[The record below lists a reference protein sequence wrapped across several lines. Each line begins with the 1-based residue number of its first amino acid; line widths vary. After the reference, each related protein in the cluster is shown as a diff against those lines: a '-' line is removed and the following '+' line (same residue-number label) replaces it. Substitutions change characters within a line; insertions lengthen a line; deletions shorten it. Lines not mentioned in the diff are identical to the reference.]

1 MKYKICILF
10 LSFVVISCS
19 EAQNRDD
26 NSTINSTIIVGAE
39 RTTEYFPLLKGKKI
53 GIVANQTS
61 FIKNTHLVD
70 SLHNSGFDV
79 VKVFGPEHGFR
90 GKAADGEHVDNDIDA
105 KTGIQIVSLY
115 GSNRKPSSKDMEG
128 IELMIFDIQDVGARF
143 YTYISTMS
151 YVMEVCA
158 ENDIDFM
165 VLDRPNPHGDYI
177 DGPVLE
183 KKHSSFVGLHQVP
196 VVHGMTVGEYAQMVN
211 GEGWLKG
218 DRKCKLTVIPCLN
231 YDHNV
236 IYKLPIAPSP
246 NLPNNTAI
254 QLYPSLCFFEGTFVS
269 VGRGTDFPFQVYGHP
284 DYLLGSFTFRPEKIP
299 GVTNY
304 PKYEGELCFGQSLK
318 GYADEILLT
327 ERRLHLNW
335 LIDIYAYFNK
345 ANDFFMPYFVKLA
358 GTNNLQIQI
367 YEGKSEEE
375 IRASW
380 QDDLNKFRQIRKK
393 YLIYTDFN

>member
-1 MKYKICILF
+1 VKNKIYIVLF
-10 LSFVVISCS
+10 LSSLFACS
-19 EAQNRDD
+19 NAQNKDIIETS
-26 NSTINSTIIVGAE
+26 NTIIVGAE
-39 RTTEYFPLLKGKKI
+39 RTTEYFHFLKGKKI

-70 SLHNSGFDV
+70 SVHNAGFDV
-79 VKVFGPEHGFR
+79 IKVFGPEHGFR
-90 GKAADGEHVDNDIDA
+90 GKAADGEHVDNDIDE

-115 GSNRKPSSKDMEG
+115 GSNRKPLTKDMEG
-128 IELMIFDIQDVGARF
+128 LDLMIFDIQDVGARF

-151 YVMEVCA
+151 YVMEACA
-158 ENDIDFM
+158 EKGIEFLL
-165 VLDRPNPHGDYI
+165 LDRPNPHGDYI

-183 KKHSSFVGLHQVP
+183 KNHSSFVGLHPVP

-218 DRKCKLTVIPCLN
+218 DNKCMLTVIPCKN
-231 YDHNV
+231 YDHKI

-254 QLYPSLCFFEGTFVS
+254 QLYPSLCFFEGTFIS
-269 VGRGTDFPFQVYGHP
+269 VGRGTEFPFQVFGHP
-284 DYLLGSFTFRPEKIP
+284 DYLLGSFTFTPKKIP
-299 GVTNY
+299 DVTNF
-304 PKYEGELCFGQSLK
+304 PKYEGELCFGQSLN
-318 GYADEILLT
+318 GYADEILKK

-335 LIDIYAYFNK
+335 LIDMHDYFEESG
-345 ANDFFMPYFVKLA
+345 DFFTNYFAKLA
-358 GTNNLQIQI
+358 GTNELQIQI
-367 YEGKSEEE
+367 YKGKSEEE